1 MGLLT
6 CLGSMKFKV
15 PSQNI
20 IVRLFERVTTSD
32 SQYDVFDIGIEQPDG
47 SIDSIA
53 LGGSFATAK
62 AFIQNQKSEADRV
75 SVA

>member
-1 MGLLT
+1 
-6 CLGSMKFKV
+6 MKFKV
-15 PSQNI
+15 PNQNI
-20 IVRLFERVTTSD
+20 IVRLFERVNTSD
-32 SQYDVFDIGIEQPDG
+32 TQYDVFDIGIEQPDG

-62 AFIQNQKSEADRV
+62 AFIQNQKAEADRV

>member
-1 MGLLT
+1 MASWLI
-6 CLGSMKFKV
+6 F
-15 PSQNI
+15 
-20 IVRLFERVTTSD
+20 F
-32 SQYDVFDIGIEQPDG
+32 FIEQPDG

-62 AFIQNQKSEADRV
+62 AFIQDQKAEADRV

>member
-1 MGLLT
+1 MGLFTYLS
-6 CLGSMKFKV
+6 SMKFKV
-15 PSQNI
+15 PNQNI
-20 IVRLFERVTTSD
+20 IVRLFERVNTSD
-32 SQYDVFDIGIEQPDG
+32 TQYDVFDIGIEQPDG

-62 AFIQNQKSEADRV
+62 AFIQNQKAEADRV

>member
-1 MGLLT
+1 
-6 CLGSMKFKV
+6 MKFKV

>member
-1 MGLLT
+1 
-6 CLGSMKFKV
+6 MKFKV

-32 SQYDVFDIGIEQPDG
+32 SQYDVFDIGIEQSDG

-53 LGGSFATAK
+53 LGGSFASAK
-62 AFIQNQKSEADRV
+62 VFIQNQQDESDKGNQPG
-75 SVA
+75 